1 MKTFKQFL
9 DEEASVAGNIAGL
22 GGPVPEGKP
31 ANWSEP
37 PVSSSARER
46 HKKNNEEQSEQRTI
60 IIDMLRRTF
69 PNMVGT
75 K

>member
-9 DEEASVAGNIAGL
+9 DEEAPVNAAGSGNIAGL
-22 GGPVPEGKP
+22 GVGLQG
-31 ANWSEP
+31 EP
-37 PVSSSARER
+37 GVSAVARKR
-46 HKKNNEEQSEQRTI
+46 HKKNNQEQGDRRTFI
-60 IIDMLRRTF
+60 IGMLRRAF

>member
-9 DEEASVAGNIAGL
+9 DEEAPVNAAWSENIAGF
-22 GGPVPEGKP
+22 G
-31 ANWSEP
+31 EP
-37 PVSSSARER
+37 GVSVAARKK
-46 HKKNNEEQSEQRTI
+46 HKKNNQEQGDRRTI